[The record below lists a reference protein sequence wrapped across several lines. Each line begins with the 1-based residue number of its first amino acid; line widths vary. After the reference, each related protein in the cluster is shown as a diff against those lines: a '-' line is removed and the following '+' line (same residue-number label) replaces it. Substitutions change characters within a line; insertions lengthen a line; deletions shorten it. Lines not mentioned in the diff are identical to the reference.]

1 MLEFKDIDAVIG
13 PNEPAEAGHR
23 TGILPLDPCHFVS
36 KIDGIDRDQ
45 DADHPPVTGGKI
57 ATSRACPIAASRP
70 TKFWS
75 TAARSRSGSAIA
87 SA

>member
-1 MLEFKDIDAVIG
+1 MLQLQLIDAVIG
-13 PNEPAEAGHR
+13 ADQSAKTRHG
-23 TGILPLDPCHFVS
+23 TDIAAFDPCRLGCEV
-36 KIDGIDRDQ
+36 DGFAGYQ
-45 DADHPPVTGGKI
+45 NTDHPPVTGGKI
-57 ATSRACPIAASRP
+57 ATSRAPTIDASGP